1 MKKSD
6 LKKYIKE
13 EIISMLSED
22 ASKELEAT
30 KELTQAVKDLG
41 DAKKEAG
48 LNEVDD
54 DKRYYNDYDR
64 MAGRII
70 STMMNMK
77 KYVETNEPEALPL
90 LDKALSAY
98 EDFDG
103 YMTYGS
109 QNELSE
115 IGMFMDPIG
124 YEKSQPKE
132 NTFTKKFVGRH
143 TYDILKNGK
152 KLMTY
157 FGSEGEAN
165 AYVNKRNRE
174 LNEEEDKEPSK
185 AELKKTKGLAKA
197 KDELVL
203 LTREMK
209 SLARKYKKA
218 EGVEKDRLVDE
229 LKKKTKLK
237 KELEAI
243 VDKA

>member
-13 EIISMLSED
+13 EIISVLSED

-54 DKRYYNDYDR
+54 DKRYYGDYDR
-64 MAGRII
+64 MTGRII

-103 YMTYGS
+103 YMAYGS
-109 QNELSE
+109 QNEL
-115 IGMFMDPIG
+115 
-124 YEKSQPKE
+124 
-132 NTFTKKFVGRH
+132 
-143 TYDILKNGK
+143 
-152 KLMTY
+152 
-157 FGSEGEAN
+157 
-165 AYVNKRNRE
+165 
-174 LNEEEDKEPSK
+174 NEEDEKEPSK

-218 EGVEKDRLVDE
+218 EGVEKDKLVDE

-243 VDKA
+243 VNKA